1 MHFYKLR
8 LGKAGTVV
16 WGFFFL
22 THPESAGQQE
32 PPPQAILDAAFLVI
46 FTIGT
51 QVWDLKARAHLVSF
65 TILPEE
71 TDMEAVEYRA

>member
-1 MHFYKLR
+1 MNAILSTKTR
-8 LGKAGTVV
+8 KGWNCGVR
-16 WGFFFL
+16 GFL

-32 PPPQAILDAAFLVI
+32 PPPQAILDAAFLVM

-51 QVWDLKARAHLVSF
+51 QVWDLKATAHLVSF